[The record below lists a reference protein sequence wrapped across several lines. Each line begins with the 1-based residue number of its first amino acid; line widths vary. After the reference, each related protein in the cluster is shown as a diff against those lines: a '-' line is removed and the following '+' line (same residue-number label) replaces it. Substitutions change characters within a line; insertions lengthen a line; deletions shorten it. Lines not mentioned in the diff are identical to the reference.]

1 MKNVHTDPQ
10 GSVSI
15 HRDLQVQKS
24 VGVHHSTWIMSDE
37 KFDEPVKEL
46 YRVIDTYPA
55 TGPNTL
61 SREDFVVLP
70 PGRTILV

>member
-1 MKNVHTDPQ
+1 
-10 GSVSI
+10 
-15 HRDLQVQKS
+15 
-24 VGVHHSTWIMSDE
+24 MSDE